1 MSSPDYIREYL
12 EQKFKDKYKI
22 SSNGEE
28 FIVPSLFHENDYKRH
43 MSINST
49 TGLWQCF
56 KSGETGNFTALY
68 ARLEEKT
75 YKRAAAELL
84 LQELQNTPAQIVSP
98 TGFNTQYDPQDLLS
112 EEDPFLIPIHINSY
126 ESEDEMVL
134 KAWKF
139 LMDRQAFN
147 IDEFEDE
154 PFYLVKEGTYR
165 NRILIP
171 FRNEEGEMFFFQ
183 ARALYSDMK
192 PKYLNPPS
200 AKGVHAR
207 HVLYPYDETAESLY
221 ICEGPFDAITLNL
234 LGFNATCTIGNN
246 ISQTQIEI
254 LKEFEGKFILAYD
267 NDDAGKIGL
276 KKFDSIRRTNLM
288 PNFKV
293 VFPPDP
299 YKDWNEAY
307 LKGSDIPN
315 WIFHNTEEYSY
326 FYGMENIM
334 DKINNPVTGCPDD
347 MPLRPRNMP

>member
-165 NRILIP
+165 NRILIT
-171 FRNEEGEMFFFQ
+171 FRTEEGEMFFFQ

-299 YKDWNEAY
+299 YKDWKEAY
-307 LKGSDIPN
+307 LKMANELKALKDTTKVIEP
-315 WIFHNTEEYSY
+315 
-326 FYGMENIM
+326 
-334 DKINNPVTGCPDD
+334 K
-347 MPLRPRNMP
+347 